1 MGITKLMFAASI
13 SAFAA
18 GVLGSTFEPVD
29 FNVTEAL
36 LANGLDVTAIPGLA
50 GLVERSSSGACST
63 ACAAL
68 RFTFGN
74 GTVLSEGSAAYDNF
88 TGDYWA
94 AQQAAVDP
102 FCVFKPSNAK
112 QVSTVV
118 LLSRFTQCPF
128 AVKGG
133 GHAAFAGGSSIEG
146 GITIALE
153 KLNERSLSSDKKIAS
168 VGPGNRWADVYPWI
182 EQYGLEVIGGRISS
196 VGVSGLTLG
205 GGISHYAN
213 AYGWA
218 CDNIDSFEVVTASG
232 IIVNASA
239 AKYSDLYWALRG
251 GGNNFGIVTKFNMRT
266 FVQGEMWGGQR
277 AHTEDQWDKVYAA
290 YYNYAVNAEK
300 DLKQAQ
306 IVSFALQAGMKIA
319 AEDLEYSDP
328 TPWPPVFDEWKAIP
342 AIIDQT
348 AIANMSTLANQ
359 LGAGAPDGVQETY
372 WDRTFKVD
380 KDIFK
385 AFIDIFFDMLPA
397 IQDAAG
403 ILPVLSFQAITVPAM
418 QHMQQNGGNALG
430 LDPNDG
436 PIFIC
441 NLAILWTDVAD
452 NSRIMSFSN
461 SLYERLVEEAAKKDL
476 NSDFIYMNYASPYQ
490 DVVASYGAANKQEL
504 KSISGVYDPTGVFQK
519 LQPGYFKLEG
529 APYGAFPA

>member
-1 MGITKLMFAASI
+1 MKFTIATST

-18 GVLGSTFEPVD
+18 CVLASGFEPDD
-29 FNVTEAL
+29 FNVTKAL
-36 LANGLDVTAIPGLA
+36 LNNGFDVTGISGLA
-50 GLVERSSSGACST
+50 VLAERSSSSACSL

-68 RFTFGN
+68 RFSFGN
-74 GTVLSEGSAAYDNF
+74 GTVLSEGSAGYDSF

-94 AQQAAVDP
+94 AQQAVVNP
-102 FCVFKPSNAK
+102 FCVFKPSSVS

-118 LLSRFTQCPF
+118 LLSRLTQCPF

-153 KLNERSLSSDKKIAS
+153 KFTEKTLSADKKIAS
-168 VGPGNRWADVYPWI
+168 VGSGNRWADVYPWI

-213 AYGWA
+213 AHGWA
-218 CDNIDSFEVVTASG
+218 CDNIESFEVVTASG
-232 IIVNASA
+232 IIVDVSA
-239 AKYSDLYWALRG
+239 TQSPDLYWALRG

-277 AHTEDQWDKVYAA
+277 AHTEDQWDKVYEA
-290 YYNYAVNAEK
+290 YYNYAVNSGK
-300 DLKQAQ
+300 DPKQAQ
-306 IVSFALQAGMKIA
+306 IVSFALQGGMKIA
-319 AEDLEYSDP
+319 AEDLEYSEP
-328 TPWPPVFDEWKAIP
+328 TPWPAVFDDWKAIP

-380 KDIFK
+380 RDIFK
-385 AFIDIFFDMLPA
+385 AFIDIFFEMVPA

-418 QHMQQNGGNALG
+418 EKMQQNGGNALG
-430 LDPNDG
+430 LDPSDG

-452 NSRIMSFSN
+452 NARIMSFSN

-476 NSDFIYMNYASPYQ
+476 NHDYIYMNYASPYQ
-490 DVVASYGAANKQEL
+490 DVIASYGAANKQRL
-504 KSISGVYDPTGVFQK
+504 KSISGEYDPTGVFQV

>member
-1 MGITKLMFAASI
+1 MLILSQ
-13 SAFAA
+13 
-18 GVLGSTFEPVD
+18 
-29 FNVTEAL
+29 
-36 LANGLDVTAIPGLA
+36 
-50 GLVERSSSGACST
+50 
-63 ACAAL
+63 CAAL
-68 RFTFGN
+68 GFSFGN
-74 GTVLSEGSAAYDNF
+74 GTLLVEGSAAYDDF
-88 TGDYWA
+88 TNDYWA
-94 AQQAAVDP
+94 AQQAVVNP
-102 FCVFKPSNAK
+102 FCIIKPSNAL

-118 LLSRFTQCPF
+118 LLSRLTQCPF

-153 KLNERSLSSDKKIAS
+153 KMTKKTLSSDMKIAS

-182 EQYGLEVIGGRISS
+182 EQYGLEVIGGRVCCFTYFSISFYRRGSSNSAQISS

-213 AYGWA
+213 EYGWA

-232 IIVNASA
+232 IVVNASA
-239 AKYSDLYWALRG
+239 SQFPDLYWALRG
-251 GGNNFGIVTKFNMRT
+251 GGNNFGIVTVFNMRT

-277 AHTEDQWDKVYAA
+277 AHTEDQWDKVYEA

-300 DLKQAQ
+300 DTKQAQ

-319 AEDLEYSDP
+319 AEDLEYSEP

-380 KDIFK
+380 RDIFK

-397 IQDAAG
+397 IQNAAG

-418 QHMQQNGGNALG
+418 KKMQQNGGNALG

-452 NSRIMSFSN
+452 NTRIMSFSN
-461 SLYERLVEEAAKKDL
+461 SLYERLVEEAAKKEL
-476 NSDFIYMNYASPYQ
+476 NHDYIYMNYASPYQ
-490 DVVASYGAANKQEL
+490 DVIASYGAANKQKLMRVSSE
-504 KSISGVYDPTGVFQK
+504 YDPTGVFQV

-529 APYGAFPA
+529 SPYGAFPA

>member
-1 MGITKLMFAASI
+1 
-13 SAFAA
+13 
-18 GVLGSTFEPVD
+18 
-29 FNVTEAL
+29 
-36 LANGLDVTAIPGLA
+36 
-50 GLVERSSSGACST
+50 
-63 ACAAL
+63 
-68 RFTFGN
+68 
-74 GTVLSEGSAAYDNF
+74 VLSEGSAAYDNF
-88 TGDYWA
+88 TSDYWA
-94 AQQAAVDP
+94 AQQAAVGP
-102 FCVFKPSNAK
+102 FCVFKPSNAL
-112 QVSTVV
+112 QVSTAV
-118 LLSRFTQCPF
+118 LLSRLTQCPF

-153 KLNERSLSSDKKIAS
+153 KLNEKSLSSDKKIAS
-168 VGPGNRWADVYPWI
+168 VGPGNRWGDVYPWI
-182 EQYGLEVIGGRISS
+182 EQYGLEVIGGRVCCFPHLLLFSLSPRHSGSSNTVQISS

-239 AKYSDLYWALRG
+239 TKYSDLYWALRG

-277 AHTEDQWDKVYAA
+277 AHTEDQWDKVYEA
-290 YYNYAVNAEK
+290 YYNYAVNADK
-300 DLKQAQ
+300 DTKQAQ

-348 AIANMSTLANQ
+348 AVANMSTLANQ

-418 QHMQQNGGNALG
+418 QKMQQNGGNALG

-452 NSRIMSFSN
+452 NLRIMSFSN

-476 NSDFIYMNYASPYQ
+476 NYDYIYMNYASPYQ
-490 DVVASYGAANKQEL
+490 DVIASYGAANKQKL
-504 KSISGVYDPTGVFQK
+504 KSISGVYDPTGVFQR

-529 APYGAFPA
+529 APYGAFPT

>member
-1 MGITKLMFAASI
+1 M
-13 SAFAA
+13 
-18 GVLGSTFEPVD
+18 
-29 FNVTEAL
+29 
-36 LANGLDVTAIPGLA
+36 
-50 GLVERSSSGACST
+50 SSS
-63 ACAAL
+63 
-68 RFTFGN
+68 F
-74 GTVLSEGSAAYDNF
+74 
-88 TGDYWA
+88 
-94 AQQAAVDP
+94 
-102 FCVFKPSNAK
+102 SNPM
-112 QVSTVV
+112 Q
-118 LLSRFTQCPF
+118 
-128 AVKGG
+128 
-133 GHAAFAGGSSIEG
+133 
-146 GITIALE
+146 
-153 KLNERSLSSDKKIAS
+153 
-168 VGPGNRWADVYPWI
+168 
-182 EQYGLEVIGGRISS
+182 ISS

>member
-1 MGITKLMFAASI
+1 MRFLLTAAAALSSVLATDALA
-13 SAFAA
+13 SAF
-18 GVLGSTFEPVD
+18 EPID
-29 FNVTEAL
+29 FDVTKAL
-36 LANGLDVTAIPGLA
+36 LEQGVDVATIPGLA
-50 GLVERSSSGACST
+50 RLASFSSPAACSI
-63 ACAAL
+63 ACSAL
-68 RFTFGN
+68 GLTFGN
-74 GTVLSEGSAAYDNF
+74 SSVLSQGSAAYKNF

-94 AQQAAVDP
+94 AQQAAVSP
-102 FCVFKPSNAK
+102 FCVFKPSSASG
-112 QVSTVV
+112 VSIAV
-118 LLSRFTQCPF
+118 LLSRLTQCPF

-153 KLNERSLSSDKKIAS
+153 KLNGKTLSSDQSIAS
-168 VGPGNRWADVYPWI
+168 IGPGNTWGDVYPWI
-182 EQYGLEVIGGRISS
+182 EQYGREVIGGRISS

-232 IIVNASA
+232 IIVTASA
-239 AKYSDLYWALRG
+239 EELPDLYWALRG
-251 GGNNFGIVTKFNMRT
+251 GGNNFGIVTAFHMRT
-266 FVQGEMWGGQR
+266 FVQGAMWGGQR
-277 AHTEDQWDKVYAA
+277 AHTEDQWDKIYQA

-300 DLKQAQ
+300 DTKQAQ
-306 IVSFALQAGMKIA
+306 IVSFALQNGMKIA

-342 AIIDQT
+342 AIMDLT
-348 AIANMSTLANQ
+348 AVANMSTLANQ

-385 AFIDIFFDMLPA
+385 TFIDIFFDMLPA

-403 ILPVLSFQAITVPAM
+403 ILPVLSFQAITTPAM
-418 QHMQQNGGNALG
+418 RKMQQNGGNALG
-430 LDPNDG
+430 LDPDDG

-441 NLAILWTDVAD
+441 NLAILWTNVAD
-452 NSRIMSFSN
+452 NARIMTFSN
-461 SLYERLVEEAAKKDL
+461 SLYERLVAEAEKKDL
-476 NSDFIYMNYASPYQ
+476 NSDYIYMNYASPYQ
-490 DVVASYGAANKQEL
+490 DVISSYGETNKQRL
-504 KSISGVYDPTGVFQK
+504 KSIASTYDPTGVFQT
-519 LQPGYFKLEG
+519 LQPGYFKLDG
-529 APYGAFPA
+529 APYGAFPS